1 MSGMKGFFN
10 GDMGR
15 SDLIEDMLKRNGQRG
30 SFGRDDKGKF
40 RYHESSFT
48 VNEQVAV
55 LGTAQPHTHQ
65 GVNLTILTPPSTDI
79 LNQEYFD
86 ANGWSGNDIKS
97 WEALTK
103 TPSVIGS
110 DDPKYF
116 KGISVEDLSM
126 NYSPF
131 SFCAPVYY
139 GAPMQ
144 QMQGQPMM
152 QQQGMQMQPMMQ
164 QQQPMQMQGQPMQ
177 YNQQMQG
184 QPMMQ
189 QQQPMQYNQQMQGQ
203 PMMQQQQPMQYNQQM
218 QGQPMMQQQ
227 QPMQQQQ
234 QPMQQQNFG
243 PSTIVPEP
251 QEQQQQQQPA
261 VMPTIGGTGPQIIPT
276 IAAQ

>member
-1 MSGMKGFFN
+1 MSGMKGFFS

-30 SFGRDDKGKF
+30 SFGRDDQGKF

-65 GVNLTILTPPSTDI
+65 GVNLTILTPPSTNM

-189 QQQPMQYNQQMQGQ
+189 QQPMQMQGQ
-203 PMMQQQQPMQYNQQM
+203 PMMQQQQQPMQYNQQM
-218 QGQPMMQQQ
+218 QGQPMMQQ

-276 IAAQ
+276 IAVAQ